1 MRSPRVEL
9 VSLKAF
15 SDREIKVNTSL
26 GTRELCKLWHCS
38 LLLRPSFPQCAVN
51 GCPKFTFS
59 SIKNIE
65 ITSNMSLSKFCA
77 HF

>member
-59 SIKNIE
+59 SVKNIE
-65 ITSNMSLSKFCA
+65 ITTKLSLSKCCA
-77 HF
+77 HY